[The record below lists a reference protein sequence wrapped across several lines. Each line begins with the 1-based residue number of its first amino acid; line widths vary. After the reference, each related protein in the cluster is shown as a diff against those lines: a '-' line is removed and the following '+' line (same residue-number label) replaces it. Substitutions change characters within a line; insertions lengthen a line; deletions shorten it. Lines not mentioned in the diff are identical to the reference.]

1 MNDLVTNK
9 AGISEYGT
17 EKIIEGICTWFNGL
31 SEKNQTTIA
40 CTTVVSLSAIV
51 VYGIHKGC
59 GFKKYPDGTC
69 EITNKGYV
77 A

>member
-1 MNDLVTNK
+1 MNDVATIK
-9 AGISEYGT
+9 VKVPGCGT
-17 EKIIEGICTWFNGL
+17 EKIVEGIGTWFNGL
-31 SEKNQTTIA
+31 SQNNQTTIA
-40 CTTVVSLSAIV
+40 CTAIVSLSGIV

-69 EITNKGYV
+69 EITNTGFV